1 MKKKIGIMLWTTII
15 WISSIAVPLSSTYAW
30 YNGWNWFGQQATST
44 IWVASANQGG
54 SWSTWFLDFVQ
65 TAINWILWILGLITI
80 IVLIWWGFQMVTAAW
95 DDGKYKKWF
104 TILKQAVVWLIMIG
118 VSALIVNL
126 IFSFVNTNTTTSGWS
141 GGWQS

>member
-15 WISSIAVPLSSTYAW
+15 WISSAIIPLSSAYAW
-30 YNGWNWFGQQATST
+30 YNGWNWFTNQATST
-44 IWVASANQGG
+44 IWVAEANKGG
-54 SWSTWFLDFVQ
+54 SWSTSFLDFIQSAV
-65 TAINWILWILGLITI
+65 NWILWILGLITI
-80 IVLIWWGFQMVTAAW
+80 IILIWWGFQMVTAAW

-104 TILKQAVVWLIMIG
+104 TILKQAVIWLIMIW

-126 IFSFVNTNTTTSGWS
+126 IFSFVNSNTTTSGWA